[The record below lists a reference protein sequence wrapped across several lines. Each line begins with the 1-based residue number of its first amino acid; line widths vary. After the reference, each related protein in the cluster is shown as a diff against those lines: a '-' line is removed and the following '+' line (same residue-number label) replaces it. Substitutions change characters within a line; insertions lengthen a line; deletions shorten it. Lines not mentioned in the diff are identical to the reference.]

1 MKSSAGT
8 TDKGQ
13 LRNSVFFALLAFL
26 VTSAR
31 NCVEEPKLYGP
42 FRLVDGA
49 SRLIEIL
56 EKAGV
61 ADEFLIEIRKKIDD
75 KKYSVMSDKDEFI
88 KFLDSLILDFA
99 DKLKSERGVEHGRE
113 RKS

>member
-8 TDKGQ
+8 IDKGQ
-13 LRNSVFFALLAFL
+13 LKGDFFNLLAFL

-42 FRLVDGA
+42 FRLIDGA

-56 EKAGV
+56 EQADI
-61 ADEFLIEIRKKIDD
+61 ADEFLVEIRKKIDD
-75 KKYSVMSDKDEFI
+75 NKYSVMGDKDEFI
-88 KFLDSLILDFA
+88 KFLDNLILDFV
-99 DKLKSERGVEHGRE
+99 DKLKSTGG
-113 RKS
+113 

>member
-13 LRNSVFFALLAFL
+13 LRSSDFFALLAFM

-56 EKAGV
+56 EQ
-61 ADEFLIEIRKKIDD
+61 ADMADRFFIEIRKKIEDN
-75 KKYSVMSDKDEFI
+75 KYSVMSDKDEFI
-88 KFLDSLILDFA
+88 KFLDNLILDFA
-99 DKLKSERGVEHGRE
+99 DKLKGERGI
-113 RKS
+113 